1 MPLIKLDKA
10 YLAYGHRALLDHIDF
25 QIDTNERVCLV
36 GRHGAGKSTLMRAI
50 IGESILDDGERWCQP
65 TLKIGYLAQDVNIN
79 SDQTVYDVVTEGLE
93 ETGHLL
99 AEYHH
104 VVHSISEASTGT
116 TSDELE
122 NKLIHRLDEL
132 QRKIDSCQ
140 GWLIGQRVETVI
152 SRLDLEMDLLMK
164 NLSGGYRRR
173 VFLAQAL
180 VNEPDLLLLDEPTNH
195 LDIAA
200 INWIEQYLKGFK
212 GSLLFITHDRTFL
225 QNLATRIV
233 ELDRGR
239 IFSYP
244 GDYKNYLRKKEQQLV
259 VEEQQSA
266 KFDKKLAEEEV
277 WIRKGIKA
285 RRTRNEGRVRALQAL
300 RAQRN
305 QRRERSGAVKMALD
319 SGAMSGKIVI
329 DAMDVKK
336 SYGDNV
342 VISSLTTTIMRGDR
356 IGILGPN
363 GSGKTTLLKLLLGE
377 LKPDS
382 GKVRIGTRLQPAY
395 FDQQRAI
402 LDPEKTVADNLNQ
415 GSETV
420 TIKGKSRHI
429 IGYLKDFLFPPQQ
442 VKAKVKSLSGGERNR
457 LLLARLFTRPSNLL
471 VLDEP
476 TNDLDV
482 ETLELLEELLGEY
495 DGTLIVV
502 SHDRTFLDNVV
513 TSTLVFEGHGQV
525 NEYVGGF
532 EDWLRQRK
540 PDALIFSQ
548 DETAKNKKPESKNI
562 PGATNSKANKKKLT
576 YKDQQALDKLPA
588 TIEKLETEKA
598 QLDKTVSEPEFYQGD
613 KKTIADT
620 LSRINAL
627 GAELDE
633 CYQNWEALIDEQ

>member
-1 MPLIKLDKA
+1 
-10 YLAYGHRALLDHIDF
+10 
-25 QIDTNERVCLV
+25 
-36 GRHGAGKSTLMRAI
+36 
-50 IGESILDDGERWCQP
+50 
-65 TLKIGYLAQDVNIN
+65 
-79 SDQTVYDVVTEGLE
+79 
-93 ETGHLL
+93 
-99 AEYHH
+99 
-104 VVHSISEASTGT
+104 
-116 TSDELE
+116 
-122 NKLIHRLDEL
+122 
-132 QRKIDSCQ
+132 
-140 GWLIGQRVETVI
+140 
-152 SRLDLEMDLLMK
+152 MK

-285 RRTRNEGRVRALQAL
+285 RRTRNEGRVRALQSL
-300 RAQRN
+300 REQRN

-342 VISSLTTTIMRGDR
+342 VISSLTATIMRGDR

-382 GKVRIGTRLQPAY
+382 GKIRIGTRLQPAY

-482 ETLELLEELLGEY
+482 ETLELLEELLSEY

-548 DETAKNKKPESKNI
+548 EETAKKNK
-562 PGATNSKANKKKLT
+562 PGSQNNAAHINTMANAKTKKKKLT
-576 YKDQQALDKLPA
+576 YKEQQALDKLPA
-588 TIEKLETEKA
+588 LIEKLETEKSE
-598 QLDKTVSEPEFYQGD
+598 LEKIVSEPEFYQGD
-613 KKTIADT
+613 KKNVADT
-620 LSRINAL
+620 LARLKSINTEL
-627 GAELDE
+627 EDYFNQWEVLLDE
-633 CYQNWEALIDEQ
+633 TSD